1 MISCFQSATTLL
13 YSAKFPDVKHF
24 STTER
29 RTYLT
34 PSIPPPPKNKI
45 KSRIVAL
52 DTKSF
57 TPAPDAN
64 FKKRDTKQNSKCFI
78 NCVPRVKIFLE
89 QVYVSSVVFRLDIF
103 D

>member
-34 PSIPPPPKNKI
+34 PLNPPPPKKN

-52 DTKSF
+52 DTNSF
-57 TPAPDAN
+57 TPAPDAY
-64 FKKRDTKQNSKCFI
+64 FKKLDTKQNSKCFI

-89 QVYVSSVVFRLDIF
+89 QVYVSSVEFRLDIF

>member
-34 PSIPPPPKNKI
+34 PLNPPPQKKI
-45 KSRIVAL
+45 KVELSPLTQNPLHLLLVQILKKWTQNKTPSALLIVFHA
-52 DTKSF
+52 
-57 TPAPDAN
+57 
-64 FKKRDTKQNSKCFI
+64 
-78 NCVPRVKIFLE
+78 
-89 QVYVSSVVFRLDIF
+89 
-103 D
+103 

>member
-24 STTER
+24 STAER

-34 PSIPPPPKNKI
+34 PPPQSPPQK

-64 FKKRDTKQNSKCFI
+64 LKKKDTKQNSKCFI

>member
-34 PSIPPPPKNKI
+34 PSIPPPKKNKI
-45 KSRIVAL
+45 KVELSPLTQNPLHLLLVQILKKGTQNKTPNALLIVFHA
-52 DTKSF
+52 
-57 TPAPDAN
+57 
-64 FKKRDTKQNSKCFI
+64 
-78 NCVPRVKIFLE
+78 
-89 QVYVSSVVFRLDIF
+89 
-103 D
+103 